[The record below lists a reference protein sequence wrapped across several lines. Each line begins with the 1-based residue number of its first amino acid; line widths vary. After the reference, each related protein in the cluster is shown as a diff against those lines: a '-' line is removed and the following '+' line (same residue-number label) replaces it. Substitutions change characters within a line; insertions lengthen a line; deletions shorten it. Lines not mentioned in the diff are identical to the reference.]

1 MNIRAFLAGVA
12 VVTMAWTIPAA
23 VAAADSAGAA
33 AGSFSGKV
41 LETMDASR
49 YTYVMVDTGKDKVW
63 AAAPTFKVKV
73 GDSVGTTEG
82 MLMREF
88 KSAALKRKFDEI
100 YLCGSIRVQGSETG
114 AAAPGQVALPAGH
127 PSLNAAPALPAKAVD
142 LSGIKAPEGGKTIAE
157 IWADRLALAGKTV
170 TVRGKVVKATPAIMG
185 RNWLHLRDGTG
196 SEGANDLTVTLA
208 ELPAVGDT
216 VTVTGVLETNVDFG
230 SGYRY
235 DVIIQNATR
244 ASK

>member
-1 MNIRAFLAGVA
+1 MTGMAVLSVTCAIQGTAGA
-12 VVTMAWTIPAA
+12 M
-23 VAAADSAGAA
+23 DSAGAT
-33 AGSFSGKV
+33 AGALSGKV

-49 YTYVMVDTGKDKVW
+49 YTYVMVDTGKDKIW

-73 GDSVGTTEG
+73 GDSVATTDG
-82 MLMREF
+82 MLMRDF

-100 YLCGSIRVQGSETG
+100 YLCGSIRVQGAEAGT
-114 AAAPGQVALPAGH
+114 ADRGQVALPAGH
-127 PSLNAAPALPAKAVD
+127 PALNAASAIQVKAVD

-157 IWADRLALAGKTV
+157 IWADRLGLAGKTV
-170 TVRGKVVKATPAIMG
+170 TVRAKVVKATPAIMG

-196 SEGANDLTVTLA
+196 SEGANDLTVTMA

-216 VTVTGVLETNVDFG
+216 ITVTGVLETNVDFG

-244 ASK
+244 VSK